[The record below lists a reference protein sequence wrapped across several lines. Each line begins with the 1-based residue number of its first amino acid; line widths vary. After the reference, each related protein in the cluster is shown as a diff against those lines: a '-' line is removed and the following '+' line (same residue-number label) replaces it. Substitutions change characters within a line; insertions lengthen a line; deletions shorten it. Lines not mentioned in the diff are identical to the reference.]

1 MVKKVALKPKVIY
14 NKYIHIVPSYL
25 NVLIIY
31 QEEGDFHL
39 LFFWK
44 IFREKWKNPKLFKL
58 EIFYRLFK
66 SISFKNYSH
75 INCYKINHLY
85 L

>member
-1 MVKKVALKPKVIY
+1 MVKKVALKPKIIY

-39 LFFWK
+39 LFFKLNK
-44 IFREKWKNPKLFKL
+44 IVALT
-58 EIFYRLFK
+58 
-66 SISFKNYSH
+66 SSH
-75 INCYKINHLY
+75 GL
-85 L
+85 

>member
-1 MVKKVALKPKVIY
+1 MVKKVALKPKIIY

-39 LFFWK
+39 LFFEKFLEKNEK
-44 IFREKWKNPKLFKL
+44 IP
-58 EIFYRLFK
+58 
-66 SISFKNYSH
+66 S
-75 INCYKINHLY
+75 Y
-85 L
+85 LNLRFFTVYLKV

>member
-1 MVKKVALKPKVIY
+1 MVKKVALKPKIIY

-39 LFFWK
+39 LFFH
-44 IFREKWKNPKLFKL
+44 FSLKL
-58 EIFYRLFK
+58 
-66 SISFKNYSH
+66 
-75 INCYKINHLY
+75 
-85 L
+85 

>member
-1 MVKKVALKPKVIY
+1 MIKTSKKVAQKSKIIY

-39 LFFWK
+39 LFFYRKQGNYILKYKKYRK
-44 IFREKWKNPKLFKL
+44 IVKSCTL
-58 EIFYRLFK
+58 IF
-66 SISFKNYSH
+66 
-75 INCYKINHLY
+75 INCEIYVDY
-85 L
+85 

>member
-1 MVKKVALKPKVIY
+1 MVKKVALKPKIIY

-66 SISFKNYSH
+66 SISFKTIH
-75 INCYKINHLY
+75 ILIAIK
-85 L
+85 

>member
-39 LFFWK
+39 LFFCLNIK
-44 IFREKWKNPKLFKL
+44 EGENFIKFIKM
-58 EIFYRLFK
+58 Y
-66 SISFKNYSH
+66 
-75 INCYKINHLY
+75 
-85 L
+85 